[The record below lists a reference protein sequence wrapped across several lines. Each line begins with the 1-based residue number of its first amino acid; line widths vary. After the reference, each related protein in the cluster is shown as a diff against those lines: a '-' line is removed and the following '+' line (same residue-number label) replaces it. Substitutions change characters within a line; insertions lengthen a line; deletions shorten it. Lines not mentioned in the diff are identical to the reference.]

1 MFHRHATALIL
12 LLALVS
18 SALAPVGTTLAD
30 SEVPLRAGDIVKVV
44 LPGEAA
50 FDEALQIDRDGRI
63 SLPEAGV
70 VRIAGLGREDA
81 LEVIRATLAPVYRD
95 LGRLDLLV
103 QDRRLVVTVLGFVK
117 NPGQVDLPLDAS
129 IQVALNAAGGL
140 APGAQ
145 LDKMQLR
152 RGSEVQSFDYKRYLD
167 TGDPASVPQLQP
179 LDQIFVPASPL
190 TGNVQIEFDAATLT
204 SAGDAGDDAEAVT
217 VFGEVHRPGTF
228 TLREGAS
235 VIDMLM
241 RAGGVTRYAGIEQ
254 IRVISGGRPVPFN
267 MREYLDT
274 GNDGLMPGLRNGDT
288 VFVPQSTDAVSSG
301 ARTVFIMG
309 EVFKPGAYEIESGVS
324 FLDVLAN
331 AGGPTRFAET
341 SQIRILRADGG
352 STPFDL
358 QAYTEDGTGALPSIQ
373 PGDAVLMPEKVDMNE
388 KSWLKVAPSRAVR
401 IIGAVENP
409 GRYEWSDEMNLLDL
423 LAHAGG
429 PRTQADTA
437 HLQILTARNGGPMR
451 AIEFDLK
458 RYLLEGDAAG
468 PLPAIGAGD
477 TLVMPEL
484 PQDVN
489 DARSQWT
496 RLASDRAIY
505 IIGQVGAPGRYAF
518 EAGFSFVDV
527 LTAAEGP
534 TRDADLRAVR
544 VTRRENGGTRV
555 FQVNLSAYLETGDR
569 SMLPEVQSGDVIYIP
584 DLKRDWLDISK
595 ESTVRVLGA
604 VGAPGRYRFEKS
616 MTILDLLAEAGGPST
631 SALQDRI
638 LIVTR
643 SNDEQQALKFDLE
656 AFASSGDPTLLPLL
670 KPGDTVYVPG
680 REQSAWFEIMDGVRD
695 VVAILSMVKLATDP

>member
-1 MFHRHATALIL
+1 MNRHHAALAFAL
-12 LLALVS
+12 LLLWTTA
-18 SALAPVGTTLAD
+18 ALAAPAD
-30 SEVPLRAGDIVKVV
+30 VASPLRVGDIVKVV

-50 FDEALQIDRDGRI
+50 FDEALQIDSDGRVT
-63 SLPEAGV
+63 LPEAGV
-70 VRIAGLGREDA
+70 VRIAGLVPSDA
-81 LEVIRATLAPVYRD
+81 LEVIRASLLPVYRD
-95 LGRLDLLV
+95 LERLDLVV
-103 QDRRLVVTVLGFVK
+103 QDRRLMVTVLGYVK
-117 NPGQVDLPLDAS
+117 SPGQVDLPLDAS
-129 IQVALNAAGGL
+129 VQVALQAAGGL
-140 APGAQ
+140 SPGAQ
-145 LDKMQLR
+145 LDKLQLR
-152 RGSEVQSFDYKRYLD
+152 RGGEVQTFDYKRYLD
-167 TGDPASVPQLQP
+167 SGDPASVPALQP

-190 TGNVQIEFDAATLT
+190 TGNVQVEFDAATLT

-228 TLREGAS
+228 TLREGAT

-288 VFVPQSTDAVSSG
+288 VFVPQGTEAVSAG

-309 EVFKPGAYEIESGVS
+309 EVFKPGAYETEAGVT

-341 SQIRILRADGG
+341 RQIRILRTDGS

-358 QAYTEDGTGALPSIQ
+358 QAYTEGRAGALPTIQ
-373 PGDAVLMPEKVDMNE
+373 AGDAVLVPEKADMNE
-388 KSWLKVAPSRAVR
+388 KSWLKVAPARAVR
-401 IIGAVENP
+401 IIGAVEKP

-429 PRTQADTA
+429 PRAQADTA
-437 HLQILTARNGGPMR
+437 HLQILTARDGGTMR

-458 RYLLEGDAAG
+458 RYLTQGDAAG
-468 PLPAIGAGD
+468 PLPSVGAGD
-477 TLVMPEL
+477 TIVMPEL

-518 EAGFSFVDV
+518 EEGFSFVDI

-534 TRDADLRAVR
+534 TRDADLRSVR
-544 VTRRENGGTRV
+544 VTRRENGDTRV

-569 SMLPEVQSGDVIYIP
+569 SMLPAVQSGDVIYIP

-604 VGAPGRYRFEKS
+604 VGAPGRYRFDTTMS
-616 MTILDLLAEAGGPST
+616 ILDLLAEAGGPST

-638 LIVTR
+638 LVVTR
-643 SNDEQQALKFDLE
+643 VNDDQQATRFDLE

-670 KPGDTVYVPG
+670 RPGDTVYVPG

-695 VVAILSMVKLATDP
+695 VVAILSMVKLATDL